1 MKPLTD
7 VSNPNWNLE
16 QSDWKSSSIISPA
29 LSLIITS
36 ILLLFWMNYTSL
48 SLSLENIKLFA
59 IVNWIFHVSDILI
72 LFISFKCGLILLRYS
87 STITVTFIFNV
98 IVAPKL
104 PILTGWKKSSLSL
117 NRLLTFSLQIT

>member
-1 MKPLTD
+1 
-7 VSNPNWNLE
+7 
-16 QSDWKSSSIISPA
+16 
-29 LSLIITS
+29 
-36 ILLLFWMNYTSL
+36 MNYTSL

-104 PILTGWKKSSLSL
+104 PILTG
-117 NRLLTFSLQIT
+117 